1 MRKSIR
7 MKLFASM
14 SLIIMLFIAAIVGQT
29 NGQRMLNNL
38 SESVSQ
44 QKSNLL
50 NVEYLGLSIVST
62 EQSAAAFLLGKGV
75 QDQDSLL
82 EQYQSNV
89 TRVTQAIAT
98 TEKTASASEKQVISK
113 FKALWSTYLVQIDKV
128 ISIYKQGNVMGAQA
142 AYARV
147 SIDITSLAELHKSA
161 ETTITK
167 LEGEMDSQLS
177 TTSKMTI
184 SVALITTVLGFVI
197 AFLISG
203 KMAKTLK
210 QVNKQLKEIAEG
222 EADLTQTIQV
232 TSKDEIGDLA
242 RYFNLMLGN
251 LRSLIGQVG
260 ASTYQVATSA
270 EELKSGSNQTREAA
284 KQITYFL
291 EEVAEGTEKQVNALQ
306 HNMAT
311 MSEMSTGIK
320 QIAMS
325 TQSVAQSSSISLSLA
340 SEGNL
345 SIQSAIRQ
353 MDSITQSI
361 HSLSQVVKGLD
372 ARSGEIDKII
382 SVMTQIASQTNL
394 LALNAG
400 IEAARAGEH
409 GAGFSVVAEEVK
421 KLAEQSR
428 ISASQITLLIRAI
441 QSDTSEAIQSMEL
454 SIRDVQEGSVIIAQA
469 GASFE
474 SIEQSVNGVA
484 SQVEE
489 VSAAVEEM
497 SASAEEIVT
506 SIQYVTQLAEQAA
519 GGTQT
524 ISSASEEQLAM
535 VEQVSTSADALA
547 ELSEDLQSQVGKFKV

>member
-7 MKLFASM
+7 MKLFTSIAV
-14 SLIIMLFIAAIVGQT
+14 IIALFLVAIMGQT
-29 NGQRMLNNL
+29 YGQTQLNTL
-38 SESVSQ
+38 SETLSQ
-44 QKSNLL
+44 QKSNLV
-50 NVEYLGLSIVST
+50 NVESLGLSIFST
-62 EQSAAAFLLGKGV
+62 QQSAAAYLLSKDT
-75 QDQDSLL
+75 QTSDNLL
-82 EQYQSNV
+82 EQYQNNV
-89 TRVTQAIAT
+89 TKMSEVMST
-98 TEKTASASEKQVISK
+98 TEKTASESEKQVINK
-113 FKALWSTYLVQIDKV
+113 FKKQWNLYLDQIDQMM
-128 ISIYKQGNVMGAQA
+128 SAYKQGDVTGAQA
-142 AYARV
+142 AYTKASV
-147 SIDITSLAELHKSA
+147 DISSLAALHQSTA
-161 ETTITK
+161 ASIAK
-167 LEGEMDSQLS
+167 LEDEMDSEFSL
-177 TTSKMTI
+177 TSKLTI
-184 SVALITTVLGFVI
+184 SVTSITTVLGFLI
-197 AFLISG
+197 ATFISG
-203 KMAKTLK
+203 KMARTIK

-232 TSKDEIGDLA
+232 TSKDEIGELA

-260 ASTYQVATSA
+260 GSTYHVAASA

-284 KQITYFL
+284 KQITYFF
-291 EEVAEGTEKQVNALQ
+291 EEVAEGTEKQVSALQ
-306 HNMAT
+306 HNLAT

-320 QIAMS
+320 QIAMN
-325 TQSVAQSSSISLSLA
+325 TQSVSQSSNISLSLA
-340 SEGNL
+340 SEGSL

-361 HSLSQVVKGLD
+361 HSLSEVVKGLD

-382 SVMTQIASQTNL
+382 SVMTEIASQTNL

-409 GAGFSVVAEEVK
+409 GAGFSVVADEVK

-428 ISASQITLLIRAI
+428 ISAGQITELVRAI
-441 QSDTSEAIQSMEL
+441 QSDTSEAIHSMEL
-454 SIRDVQEGSVIIAQA
+454 SIRDVQEGSVIISQA

-506 SIQYVTQLAEQAA
+506 SIQYVAQLAEQAA

-535 VEQVSTSADALA
+535 VEQVSSSADALA
-547 ELSEDLQSQVGKFKV
+547 ALSEDLQSQVDKFKI